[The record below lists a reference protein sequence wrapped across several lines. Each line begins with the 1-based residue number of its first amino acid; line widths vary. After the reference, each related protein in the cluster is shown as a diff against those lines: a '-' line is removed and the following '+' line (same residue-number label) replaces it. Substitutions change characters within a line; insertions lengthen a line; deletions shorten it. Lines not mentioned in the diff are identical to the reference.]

1 MRAKLFILLQHIIP
15 QHLLSRTMHKL
26 TRVKSTW
33 LKNAVIKNFIKL
45 YKIDMSD
52 YGNKTEQDFISFNEF
67 FTRPL
72 IEGARSIEA
81 DALKLASPVDGTLS
95 QCGPINKGQLIQAK
109 GMQYSARRL
118 LGNAQW
124 ANTYIDGNFCCIYL
138 APNNYHRIHMP
149 CNGTLTKMSYIPG
162 KLFSVNLTTAD
173 NVDALFARNERVV
186 CEFDTEHG
194 KLIMALI
201 GAVFVGSI
209 ETVWAGEITPAKPR
223 TGFTKNYT
231 DQSLTFERG
240 EEMARFNMGSTVILL
255 SDNQK
260 MHFDSSVSVVQLGE
274 AIARLSEIATID
286 EEE

>member
-1 MRAKLFILLQHIIP
+1 MQAKLFIFLQHIIP

-26 TRVKSTW
+26 TRIKAPW

-45 YKIDMSD
+45 YKIDMTD
-52 YGNKTEQDFISFNEF
+52 YGSTSEADFASFNEF
-67 FTRPL
+67 FTRAL
-72 IEGARSIEA
+72 IAGIRPVES
-81 DALKLASPVDGTLS
+81 DHNKLASPVDGTLS
-95 QCGPINKGQLIQAK
+95 QCGHINNGQLIQAK

-124 ANTYIDGNFCCIYL
+124 ASQYANGNFCCIYL

-149 CNGTLTKMSYIPG
+149 CDGTLTKMSYIPG
-162 KLFSVNLTTAD
+162 KLFSVNLITAD
-173 NVDALFARNERVV
+173 HVDALFARNERVV

-209 ETVWAGEITPAKPR
+209 ETIWAGEITPAKPR
-223 TGFTKNYT
+223 TGFTKTYENENISYT
-231 DQSLTFERG
+231 RG
-240 EEMARFNMGSTVILL
+240 EEMGRFNMGSTVILL
-255 SDNQK
+255 SDNPK
-260 MHFDSSVSVVQLGE
+260 MQFDASVSVVQLGQ
-274 AIARLSEIATID
+274 AIASVSDVPTPD